1 MEFTLPSTKKEMYT
15 TLQKIYS
22 YYRIESKEYSPIVL
36 SPLNIEKISF
46 TPLTDSEIEA
56 KAEELLKAEHKR
68 EVLALKKS
76 INERISALSEK
87 RNGVISSAEEM
98 SKKIIEAYNASES
111 KIEKQAIKN
120 GFTHSSVIIDKLAEA
135 ENKKNAELVAVET
148 NKNNVL
154 NEINAEFSS
163 LNSALINADN
173 YYANIHEYEKTAKAY
188 QLKAEQEKL
197 EREIFKYNNGVTE
210 KKLRYANTLVQ
221 LDTSYKLKFMEIN
234 AVEFTKEQLYD
245 MGYYQDV
252 IDCVCGYYDTL
263 SASDAFSEI
272 SNESRL
278 VLYLED
284 YYQNV
289 VYMYKMRVK

>member
-1 MEFTLPSTKKEMYT
+1 MEFTLPSTKNEMYT

-22 YYRIESKEYSPIVL
+22 YYRIERKEYTPISL
-36 SPLNIEKISF
+36 SPLNIEKITF
-46 TPLTDSEIEA
+46 TPFTDKEIEE
-56 KAEELLKAEHKR
+56 KAEALLKAEHKR

-87 RNGVISSAEEM
+87 RNGVISSAAEL
-98 SKKIIEAYNASES
+98 SNKIIEAYEDSES

-120 GFTHSSVIIDKLAEA
+120 GFTHSAVIIDKLAEA

-148 NKNNVL
+148 DKNNEL

-163 LNSALINADN
+163 LNTALINADT
-173 YYANIHEYEKTAKAY
+173 YYADIHEYEKTAKIYA
-188 QLKAEQEKL
+188 LKEEQEKL

-210 KKLRYANTLVQ
+210 KKLRYGNTLLQ
-221 LDTSYKLKFMEIN
+221 LNTSYKLKYMEIN

-263 SASDAFSEI
+263 SASDAFTEI

-289 VYMYKMRVK
+289 VYMYKMRIK